1 MTGPPPLTYP
11 SQHLLNPTPFLSALS
26 LSLSS
31 HYRRP
36 LKAEKET
43 KKKTKK
49 VDEDDDDRH
58 GRDDG
63 DGDRSRWTRRSRRQ
77 YLKKNNQIG
86 LLKSGDRF
94 RRVGH
99 IFLAIFF
106 WSRSLLEKKR
116 ATTPSSERIVNSLQL
131 FIETRVDWR

>member
-26 LSLSS
+26 LSLFSLS
-31 HYRRP
+31 P
-36 LKAEKET
+36 AAESRKRTE
-43 KKKTKK
+43 KKTKK

-106 WSRSLLEKKR
+106 LE
-116 ATTPSSERIVNSLQL
+116 PF
-131 FIETRVDWR
+131 FIRKETRHYAI